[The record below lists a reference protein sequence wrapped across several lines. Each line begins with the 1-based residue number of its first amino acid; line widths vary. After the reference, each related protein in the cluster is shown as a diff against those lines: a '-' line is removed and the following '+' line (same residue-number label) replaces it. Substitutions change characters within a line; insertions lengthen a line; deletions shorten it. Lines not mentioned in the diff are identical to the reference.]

1 MDEQEPR
8 ETRET
13 TVIQTGERS
22 GGGGLIA
29 AIVVLLLVGALAF
42 FFFSGGFEKATDD
55 IDVNVNVDAP
65 EIKLPDIEIDTTPA
79 QPAQPAQPAEPAA
92 PSNSN

>member
-13 TVIQTGERS
+13 TVIQTGERG

-29 AIVVLLLVGALAF
+29 AIVVLLLVGAIAF
-42 FFFSGGFEKATDD
+42 FFLSGGFEKAADE
-55 IDVNVNVDAP
+55 IDVNVNVAGPDV
-65 EIKLPDIEIDTTPA
+65 ELPDIQLDTTPA
-79 QPAQPAQPAEPAA
+79 QSAPPAEPAEPA
-92 PSNSN
+92 NAT